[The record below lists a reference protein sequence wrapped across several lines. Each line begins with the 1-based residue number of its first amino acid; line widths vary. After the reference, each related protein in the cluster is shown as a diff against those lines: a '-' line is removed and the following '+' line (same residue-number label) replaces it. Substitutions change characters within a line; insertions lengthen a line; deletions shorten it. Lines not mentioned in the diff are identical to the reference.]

1 MNKKHFS
8 FLLILLLIL
17 GISFY
22 QEKRVDIN
30 SSNVKEEIKYHFRNE
45 ELLDSHYQKHGIEM
59 GFDSPTNY
67 EIAANKV
74 ILNPLSLHKIQ
85 DDGDDIYLLED
96 LAIEPNEIK
105 KIPTGIKSFF
115 EKDEVLFLIVRSSM
129 GFKYNIRLCNQVGV
143 IDADYYN
150 NPSNE
155 GHIWVK
161 IQNEGKE
168 KVVIPQGESIVQ
180 GIFLK
185 YLTTQSDRNINI
197 ERTSDY

>member
-1 MNKKHFS
+1 MRDFEKISYEQFKK
-8 FLLILLLIL
+8 
-17 GISFY
+17 
-22 QEKRVDIN
+22 DIADDRDL
-30 SSNVKEEIKYHFRNE
+30 YNE
-45 ELLDSHYQKHGIEM
+45 YKLPQRDS
-59 GFDSPTNY
+59 DSTAGY
-67 EIAANKV
+67 
-74 ILNPLSLHKIQ
+74 
-85 DDGDDIYLLED
+85 DIYLLED
-96 LAIEPNEIK
+96 LIIEPNEIK

-115 EKDEVLFLIVRSSM
+115 EKDEVLFLIVRSST

-150 NPSNE
+150 NNNNE

-168 KVVIPQGESIVQ
+168 KVTIPRGKSIVQ

-185 YLTTQSDRNINI
+185 YLITQSDRNINI